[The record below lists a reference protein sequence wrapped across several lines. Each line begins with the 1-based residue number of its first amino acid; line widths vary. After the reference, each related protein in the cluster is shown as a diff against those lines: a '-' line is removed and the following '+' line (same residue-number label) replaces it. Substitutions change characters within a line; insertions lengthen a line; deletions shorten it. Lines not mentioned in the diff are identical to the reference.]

1 MPKVLINGVAYS
13 WSQIKINILGRQV
26 IGVSKISYSDKE
38 EMQDNYGAGNRP
50 VSRSYGKIS
59 CEASMELY
67 MEEIEALQKASPSGR
82 LQDIPEFDVVV
93 SYQPPAGKIVNHT
106 LHNARF
112 KENAREVGNEELNIK
127 AEIPLLI
134 SHISWK

>member
-38 EMQDNYGAGNRP
+38 EMQDNYGAGNLP

-59 CEASMELY
+59 CEASIELY
-67 MEEIEALQKASPSGR
+67 MEEIEALQKATPTGR

-93 SYQPPAGKIVNHT
+93 SYQPQAGKITNHT

-112 KENAREVGNEELNIK
+112 KENARDAGNEDMVIK

>member
-38 EMQDNYGAGNRP
+38 EMQDNYGAGNLP

-59 CEASMELY
+59 CEASIELY
-67 MEEIEALQKASPSGR
+67 MEEIEALQKATPTGR

-93 SYQPPAGKIVNHT
+93 SYQPQAGKITNHT
-106 LHNARF
+106 LHNVRF
-112 KENAREVGNEELNIK
+112 KENAREAGNEDMVIK

>member
-13 WSQIKINILGRQV
+13 WSQVKINILGRQV

-38 EMQDNYGAGNRP
+38 DMQDNYGAGNLP

-59 CEASMELY
+59 CEASIELY
-67 MEEIEALQKASPSGR
+67 MEEIEAIQKASPTGR
-82 LQDIPEFDVVV
+82 LQDVPEFNVVV
-93 SYQPPAGKIVNHT
+93 SYQPQLGRIVNHT

-112 KENAREVGNEELNIK
+112 KENGREVGNEDMVVK
-127 AEIPLLI
+127 TEIPLLI